1 MFRISG
7 SRTPFFVLV
16 ALALGATA
24 VASVADDSADAIKLR
39 IGKGDPV
46 IGRQVAVSEL
56 CQECHA
62 LDGNSTAPATPKLAG
77 QYSQYL
83 TKQIADLKKGS
94 RKHATMTI
102 IASNLDDADAVDVA
116 AYFASL
122 PKMKGD
128 GPRDLPKAKALFENG
143 DAARGVP
150 SCVSCHGPDG
160 KGLVTGN
167 TFNPVIGGQQ
177 HTYLRGQLASWKIG
191 ERRNSPDGVM
201 NTFVKPLTDVE
212 IDELAEYI
220 SGL

>member
-1 MFRISG
+1 MLAA
-7 SRTPFFVLV
+7 LV
-16 ALALGATA
+16 LGASA
-24 VASVADDSADAIKLR
+24 VVSVADDSADAVKLR

-46 IGRQVAVSEL
+46 LGREIATTEL

-83 TKQIADLKKGS
+83 VKQLADLKKGT
-94 RKHATMTI
+94 RKHQTMNI

-122 PKMKGD
+122 KKMKGD
-128 GPRDLPKAKALFENG
+128 APRNLPKARALFENG
-143 DAARGVP
+143 DPARGVP

-160 KGLVTGN
+160 KGLVTGT

-177 HTYLRGQLASWKIG
+177 HTYLRGQLVSWKIG
-191 ERRNSPDGVM
+191 ERSNSADGVM
-201 NTFVKPLTDVE
+201 NRFVQPLSDAE

>member
-1 MFRISG
+1 MFRIPG
-7 SRTPFFVLV
+7 SRAPFLVLA
-16 ALALGATA
+16 ALVLGASA
-24 VASVADDSADAIKLR
+24 VVSVADDSADAVKLR

-46 IGRQVAVSEL
+46 LGREIATTEL

-83 TKQIADLKKGS
+83 VKQLADLKKGT
-94 RKHATMTI
+94 RKHQTMNI
-102 IASNLDDADAVDVA
+102 IASSLDDADALDVA

-122 PKMKGD
+122 KKMKGD
-128 GPRDLPKAKALFENG
+128 APRNLPKARALFENG
-143 DAARGVP
+143 DPARGVP

-160 KGLVTGN
+160 KGLVTGT

-177 HTYLRGQLASWKIG
+177 HTYLRGQLISWKLG
-191 ERRNSPDGVM
+191 ERSNSADGVM
-201 NTFVKPLTDVE
+201 NRFVQPLSDAE

>member
-1 MFRISG
+1 MFRIPG
-7 SRTPFFVLV
+7 SRAPFFVLA
-16 ALALGATA
+16 ALVLGASA
-24 VASVADDSADAIKLR
+24 VVSVADDSADAVKLR

-46 IGRQVAVSEL
+46 LGREIAVTEL

-83 TKQIADLKKGS
+83 IKQLADLKKGA
-94 RKHATMTI
+94 RKHQTMNI
-102 IASNLDDADAVDVA
+102 IAASLDDADAADVA

-122 PKMKGD
+122 KKMKGD
-128 GPRDLPKAKALFENG
+128 APRNLPKARALFENG
-143 DAARGVP
+143 DPARGVP
-150 SCVSCHGPDG
+150 SCVSCHGPEG
-160 KGLVTGN
+160 KGLVVGT

-177 HTYLRGQLASWKIG
+177 HTYLRGQLASWKLG
-191 ERRNSPDGVM
+191 ERRNSADGVM
-201 NTFVKPLTDVE
+201 NRFVQPLSDAE